1 MAPAEP
7 ANDGLRPAEALDS
20 TDRPLWGP
28 APVAGLP
35 LTRPRM
41 TRRLLVVAE
50 GGHDTGARRG
60 DSSWCEAVVTRT

>member
-1 MAPAEP
+1 
-7 ANDGLRPAEALDS
+7 
-20 TDRPLWGP
+20 
-28 APVAGLP
+28 
-35 LTRPRM
+35 M